1 MDRSRT
7 FLVGLTVYGIATV
20 ARLAPSLPGSG
31 SPVTWLTAGLAAL
44 VLLVGIGGLRRDR
57 TVAVAEDRVLFVY
70 VVAGA
75 AILSVAALLASL
87 LDVIG

>member
-1 MDRSRT
+1 
-7 FLVGLTVYGIATV
+7 
-20 ARLAPSLPGSG
+20 
-31 SPVTWLTAGLAAL
+31 
-44 VLLVGIGGLRRDR
+44 
-57 TVAVAEDRVLFVY
+57 VAVAEDRVLFVY